1 MSAPL
6 TFEDDI
12 EARLGAL
19 ELIVTALLRE
29 RVNRD
34 PSTREAVLE
43 TLRREAQVP
52 APPTPKTEAALA
64 KALALAEIILAP

>member
-6 TFEDDI
+6 TFEDDV

-19 ELIVTALLRE
+19 ELIVTALLRD
-29 RVNRD
+29 RMQRD
-34 PSTREAVLE
+34 PNAREAVLE
-43 TLRREAQVP
+43 AVRREAAIP

>member
-6 TFEDDI
+6 AFEDDV

-29 RVNRD
+29 RAERD
-34 PSTREAVLE
+34 PDARAAVLQA
-43 TLRREAQVP
+43 LRREAEAP

>member
-34 PSTREAVLE
+34 PSAREAVLE
-43 TLRREAQVP
+43 ALRREAQVP

>member
-6 TFEDDI
+6 IVEDDL

-29 RVNRD
+29 RMQRD
-34 PSTREAVLE
+34 PNAREAVLAE
-43 TLRREAQVP
+43 LRREALVP

>member
-6 TFEDDI
+6 TFEDDV

-29 RVNRD
+29 RAERD
-34 PSTREAVLE
+34 PQAREAVLAA
-43 TLRREAQVP
+43 LRREAQVP

>member
-29 RVNRD
+29 RVQRD
-34 PSTREAVLE
+34 PNAREAVLE
-43 TLRREAQVP
+43 ELRSAAQVP
-52 APPTPKTEAALA
+52 APPTPKTEASLA